1 VSVTLGPARV
11 GVVVLVAGL
20 AAVPLQRVW
29 GQGAGTL
36 TVETPPLAA
45 AEAAALKNP
54 IPFSNASIAAG
65 KQLYVFHNCS
75 ACHGTD
81 GKALVDVVANATDLT
96 SPNLYDHGTKEGEI
110 FKSIRDGAASAMP
123 PYKGKITKD
132 ADIWNLVN
140 FVQSLWPDDKQP
152 KKQ

>member
-1 VSVTLGPARV
+1 MSVGRR
-11 GVVVLVAGL
+11 AGL
-20 AAVPLQRVW
+20 AVLAATLSAVPVQAVF
-29 GQGAGTL
+29 GQDGTL
-36 TVETPPLAA
+36 KVETPALTA

-54 IPFSNASIAAG
+54 IPFSSASIAAG
-65 KQLYVFHNCS
+65 KQIYIFNNCS

-110 FKSIRDGAASAMP
+110 FKSIRDGAAAAMP
-123 PYKGKITKD
+123 PYKGKIAKE

-140 FVQSLWPDDKQP
+140 FVQSLWPADKQP

>member
-1 VSVTLGPARV
+1 M
-11 GVVVLVAGL
+11 GVVRIRLTALVAAL
-20 AAVPLQRVW
+20 AAIPLQPVW
-29 GQGAGTL
+29 GQTDKPLA
-36 TVETPPLAA
+36 VETPPLSAA
-45 AEAAALKNP
+45 DAAALKNP

-65 KQLYVFHNCS
+65 KQVYIFNNCS

-110 FKSIRDGAASAMP
+110 FKAIRDGAAAAMP
-123 PYKGKITKD
+123 PYKGKITKES
-132 ADIWNLVN
+132 DIWNLVN
-140 FVQSLWPDDKQP
+140 FVQSLWPADKQP

>member
-1 VSVTLGPARV
+1 VSVRGRI
-11 GVVVLVAGL
+11 GL
-20 AAVPLQRVW
+20 AVLTAALSAVPVQAVF
-29 GQGAGTL
+29 GQDAGTL
-36 TVETPPLAA
+36 KVETPALTA

-65 KQLYVFHNCS
+65 KQIYIFQNCS

-110 FKSIRDGAASAMP
+110 FRSIRDGAASAMP
-123 PYKGKITKD
+123 PYKGKIAKE

-140 FVQSLWPDDKQP
+140 FVQSLWPADKQP